1 MNVGSV
7 SLDRVLL
14 DSAVFIYAV
23 GVAHPYRDA
32 CRQLLQALEAQR
44 YRGEASA
51 LAVEETLHQ
60 RIRRT
65 GDRESAQRVARNVMM
80 LCPVHDLTTADVA
93 LGLRLF
99 GTSARL
105 NARDVLHAATA
116 LNRGIPTIVS
126 PDKAFDDVPQLERL
140 DPTQAVARL

>member
-1 MNVGSV
+1 VR
-7 SLDRVLL
+7 LDRVLL

-23 GVAHPYRDA
+23 GVDHPYRDA
-32 CRQLLQALEAQR
+32 CRQLLEALEAER

-60 RIRRT
+60 RACRT
-65 GDRESAQRVARNVMM
+65 GDRESAQRVARNVMT
-80 LCPVHDLTTADVA
+80 LCPVHDLTTADLA

-99 GTSARL
+99 RTSNRL

-116 LNRGIPTIVS
+116 LNRGIPTIIS
-126 PDKAFDDVPQLERL
+126 PDQAFDDVPQLERV
-140 DPTQAVARL
+140 DPLQAAAQL

>member
-1 MNVGSV
+1 M

-23 GVAHPYRDA
+23 GVAHPYRDS
-32 CRQLLQALEAQR
+32 CRQLLEALEAER

-60 RIRRT
+60 RARRT
-65 GDRESAQRVARNVMM
+65 GDRESARRVASSVMT
-80 LCPVHDLTTADVA
+80 LCAIHDLTTADVV

-99 GTSARL
+99 GTSTRL

-126 PDKAFDDVPQLERL
+126 PDKAFDDVPQLERV
-140 DPTQAVARL
+140 DPVQAAARL

>member
-1 MNVGSV
+1 M

-14 DSAVFIYAV
+14 DSAIFIYAV
-23 GVAHPYRDA
+23 GVDHPYRDP
-32 CRQLLQALEAQR
+32 CRQLLEALEAER
-44 YRGEASA
+44 YRGEVSA

-60 RIRRT
+60 RACRT
-65 GDRESAQRVARNVMM
+65 GDRESARRVARSVMT

-116 LNRGIPTIVS
+116 LNRGIPVVIS

-140 DPTQAVARL
+140 DPMQAVARL

>member
-1 MNVGSV
+1 M

-32 CRQLLQALEAQR
+32 CRQLLEALEAER

-60 RIRRT
+60 RARQT
-65 GDRESAQRVARNVMM
+65 GDRKSAQRVARSVLT
-80 LCPVHDLTTADVA
+80 LCTVHDLTTADVV

-99 GTSARL
+99 GTSTRL

-116 LNRGIPTIVS
+116 LNHGIPTIVS
-126 PDKAFDDVPQLERL
+126 PDKAFDDVPQLERI
-140 DPTQAVARL
+140 DPVEAVARL

>member
-1 MNVGSV
+1 M

-32 CRQLLQALEAQR
+32 CRRLLEALEAEK
-44 YRGEASA
+44 YRGEASV

-60 RIRRT
+60 RARRT
-65 GDRESAQRVARNVMM
+65 GDRKSAQRVAGSVMA
-80 LCPVHDLTTADVA
+80 LCEVHDLTTADVI

-126 PDKAFDDVPQLERL
+126 PDQAFDDVPQLERV
-140 DPTQAVARL
+140 DPGEAAARL

>member
-1 MNVGSV
+1 M

-32 CRQLLQALEAQR
+32 CRELLEALEAER

-60 RIRRT
+60 RARRT
-65 GDRESAQRVARNVMM
+65 GDRNSAQRVARSVMT
-80 LCPVHDLTTADVA
+80 LCAVHDLTTADVV

-99 GTSARL
+99 RTSARM

-126 PDKAFDDVPQLERL
+126 PDKAFDDLPQLERF
-140 DPTQAVARL
+140 DPVQAAARL

>member
-1 MNVGSV
+1 V
-7 SLDRVLL
+7 SLGRVLL

-23 GVAHPYRDA
+23 GVAHPYRDP
-32 CRQLLQALEAQR
+32 CRQLLEALEAER
-44 YRGEASA
+44 FRGEASA

-60 RIRRT
+60 RARRT
-65 GDRESAQRVARNVMM
+65 GDRESAQRVAGNIMT
-80 LCPVHDLTTADVA
+80 LCLVHDLTKADLG

-116 LNRGIPTIVS
+116 LNRGIPAIVS
-126 PDKAFDDVPQLERL
+126 PDQAFDDVPQLERL
-140 DPTQAVARL
+140 DPVQAAARL